1 MIKGLS
7 ALSLDALSS
16 VAYGPEAMILV
27 LVLAGT
33 GAVHDV
39 VPLTAVITAMLVL
52 LVVSYTQVIAAH
64 PEGGGSYSVA
74 KSNLGRW
81 PSLLAAASVVVDYVL
96 TVAVS
101 LAAGAASLA
110 SVFPGLAHHL
120 LPVTLIGLL
129 ILTVVNM
136 FGIQESAKLLVLPT
150 AIFLVSIFM
159 TIIVGAFHSSPV
171 AVVGTK
177 ETFPATEA
185 LSILLLLK
193 AFAAGCS
200 AVTGIEAI
208 SNGVPAF
215 RSVRT
220 AQRTEVSLGVLLGVM
235 LIGLALL
242 IRAHDVLPRGGVTI
256 LAQLTAGAFGTGWP
270 YYVSNLAVTAVLAFA
285 ANTSFGGLPVL
296 LSLLAKDHRMP
307 HAFYLRAEKPIYRIG
322 IVALAIAAGL
332 LLVGVDAKTNDL
344 IPLYAIG
351 VFIGFT
357 ISQVGL
363 VKHWLQDRSPHWRI
377 RVALNGTGAVM
388 TAVAVVVFL
397 GSKFL
402 AGAWVVVIAIPALM
416 VLFNMTEH
424 YYQAVAKELKL
435 GKTPPR
441 PRKRESIVIV
451 PTSTVN
457 LLTQKAVS
465 AALSLGDT
473 VVAVAVAG
481 DEDESEQI
489 KRDWDEW
496 ACGIPIEVLLDPG
509 RSLVRSV
516 LKYVKSIEEEDATI
530 VVLIPEVLP
539 RKRRHEIL
547 HNQRARLLV
556 SGAEVAHQ
564 GRYRDAAVSP
574 ARLTGCAPRRFHAGR
589 SALPLRLRPKPA
601 ESTDWSSALG
611 RRTTISPGALSSS
624 QATSSGSNPWASLS
638 RRRDHDPVEVL
649 LRDRLTERVTAVSSP
664 HDPRVDRNP
673 RLGGALLDGFEQ
685 RHRHRTLSRER
696 ALERQIERH
705 AGEEHRYQRRALDLG
720 QSQRGIERALRQ
732 RARDEREQD
741 PPAARGLR
749 RSAATAPIVHPRP
762 RQNCDGDTRI
772 TITATSTM
780 VIPDSP
786 FTRLVRSATIRRSTP
801 GSIAS
806 RRSGRAGVVRRRS
819 APRGSGVP
827 INT

>member
-1 MIKGLS
+1 
-7 ALSLDALSS
+7 
-16 VAYGPEAMILV
+16 
-27 LVLAGT
+27 
-33 GAVHDV
+33 
-39 VPLTAVITAMLVL
+39 
-52 LVVSYTQVIAAH
+52 
-64 PEGGGSYSVA
+64 
-74 KSNLGRW
+74 
-81 PSLLAAASVVVDYVL
+81 VVDYVL

-101 LAAGAASLA
+101 LAAGAASLG

-120 LPVTLIGLL
+120 LPVTLIGLV

-171 AVVGTK
+171 ATVGTK
-177 ETFPATEA
+177 EAFPGTEA

-200 AVTGIEAI
+200 AVTGVEAI

-215 RSVRT
+215 RTVRT
-220 AQRTEVSLGVLLGVM
+220 AQRTEVSLGVLLGAM

-322 IVALAIAAGL
+322 IIALAIAAGL
-332 LLVGVDAKTNDL
+332 LLIGVNAKTNDL

-363 VKHWLQDRSPHWRI
+363 VKHWFQARSAHWRI

-397 GSKFL
+397 GTKFL

-416 VLFNMTEH
+416 MLFNTTEH
-424 YYQAVAKELKL
+424 YYDAVAKELKL
-435 GKTPPR
+435 GRTPPR

-481 DEDESEQI
+481 DEEESERI

-516 LKYVKSIEEEDATI
+516 LKYVKSIEDEDATI

-547 HNQRARLLV
+547 HNQRARLL
-556 SGAEVAHQ
+556 S
-564 GRYRDAAVSP
+564 AVLK
-574 ARLTGCAPRRFHAGR
+574 ARTKVVIATLPFH
-589 SALPLRLRPKPA
+589 L
-601 ESTDWSSALG
+601 
-611 RRTTISPGALSSS
+611 
-624 QATSSGSNPWASLS
+624 
-638 RRRDHDPVEVL
+638 HD
-649 LRDRLTERVTAVSSP
+649 
-664 HDPRVDRNP
+664 
-673 RLGGALLDGFEQ
+673 
-685 RHRHRTLSRER
+685 
-696 ALERQIERH
+696 
-705 AGEEHRYQRRALDLG
+705 
-720 QSQRGIERALRQ
+720 
-732 RARDEREQD
+732 
-741 PPAARGLR
+741 
-749 RSAATAPIVHPRP
+749 
-762 RQNCDGDTRI
+762 
-772 TITATSTM
+772 
-780 VIPDSP
+780 
-786 FTRLVRSATIRRSTP
+786 
-801 GSIAS
+801 
-806 RRSGRAGVVRRRS
+806 
-819 APRGSGVP
+819 
-827 INT
+827 